1 MKQFDKIILGEI
13 QLNQSLINLLII
25 ATSTHLKYI
34 ENNHHILV
42 VYSPFLEIL

>member
-13 QLNQSLINLLII
+13 QLSQPLINLLII
-25 ATSTHLKYI
+25 VTSTHLKYT
-34 ENNHHILV
+34 ENNHRILV